1 MQLATTKTSV
11 VVRSCLIV
19 RTTYIHEDLLP
30 RDQSTHAIPGQR
42 STRHLLNFISH
53 VRRPGVP
60 HWQPDSH
67 RQMRPRYPLVHG
79 SVYSQK
85 VFSLARSCRCVEKPI
100 LPAQRTFSSVLRDQ
114 FAEWVGKVGHW
125 LSIVQSRLRSRPG
138 HCGGIFQPTG
148 PGSAA
153 PTIEVSLPS
162 DPLSNRACGSL
173 AHGFPTSF
181 ILRHAQLDS
190 VWFR

>member
-1 MQLATTKTSV
+1 MVKTNSQDMCWHFALGFIV
-11 VVRSCLIV
+11 VNLLDKVCLNL
-19 RTTYIHEDLLP
+19 D
-30 RDQSTHAIPGQR
+30 
-42 STRHLLNFISH
+42 
-53 VRRPGVP
+53 
-60 HWQPDSH
+60 
-67 RQMRPRYPLVHG
+67 
-79 SVYSQK
+79 
-85 VFSLARSCRCVEKPI
+85 AR
-100 LPAQRTFSSVLRDQ
+100 
-114 FAEWVGKVGHW
+114 KVGHW

>member
-114 FAEWVGKVGHW
+114 FAEWVGG
-125 LSIVQSRLRSRPG
+125 SRFNKLLKGGREKSHSRRCSRRALASP
-138 HCGGIFQPTG
+138 
-148 PGSAA
+148 
-153 PTIEVSLPS
+153 
-162 DPLSNRACGSL
+162 SNRAVDCGTTDPENFGQFRYGVF
-173 AHGFPTSF
+173 A
-181 ILRHAQLDS
+181 S
-190 VWFR
+190 VKDFQ